1 MLPGTYEAR
10 SLDTSATATVPLYG
24 RAAGRLIRERIV
36 VFIGTYWAERGW
48 APTMREVADAVGL
61 RSMGSVHIHLTLL
74 ADAGRIRF
82 EPSTPRSL
90 RVVER

>member
-24 RAAGRLIRERIV
+24 RASGRLIRERIV
-36 VFIGTYWAERGW
+36 VFIATYWAERGW
-48 APTMREVADAVGL
+48 APTLREVAVAVGL
-61 RSMGSVHIHLTLL
+61 RQANVVAEHVEIL
-74 ADAGRIRF
+74 AAAGRVAH
-82 EPSTPRSL
+82 EPHTPRSL